1 MSVNLEN
8 TIQEKLRSLPPEK
21 QQQVLDFVERLQ
33 ERSTSRRT
41 LGQVIDEHFQ
51 TVPPEEMDE
60 LPTDASVNLDH
71 YLYGAPKK

>member
-8 TIQEKLRSLPPEK
+8 AIHEKLRSLPPEK
-21 QQQVLDFVERLQ
+21 QQQVLDFLEELGKGP
-33 ERSTSRRT
+33 TIHRT
-41 LGQVIDEHFQ
+41 LGRVIDEHFQ

-71 YLYGAPKK
+71 YLYGAPRK

>member
-8 TIQEKLRSLPPEK
+8 AIHEKLRSLPPEN
-21 QQQVLDFVERLQ
+21 QQQVLDFVEALGKG
-33 ERSTSRRT
+33 STIRRT

-71 YLYGAPKK
+71 YLYGAPRK

>member
-8 TIQEKLRSLPPEK
+8 AIQEKLRSLPPEK
-21 QQQVLDFVERLQ
+21 QQQVLDFVEELGKG
-33 ERSTSRRT
+33 STIRRT

-51 TVPPEEMDE
+51 TVQPEEMDE

-71 YLYGAPKK
+71 YRY